1 MTKYQEA
8 LAKMFK
14 QYENTDLFEP
24 VLGVVIEG
32 FPNLRISIYSGQVI
46 LGIDK
51 LYMNDRLFDDYTR
64 TYKLEGQITEYNFDN
79 ITSSEPVSNHP
90 AHPIKKLS
98 GKGTYKAE
106 GTFINTDTLKAGD
119 LVKVTP
125 TENGQMW
132 FIDYKVRFLGGEK

>member
-1 MTKYQEA
+1 MTKYQEE

-14 QYENTDLFEP
+14 QYENIDPFEP

-64 TYKLEGQITEYNFDN
+64 TYKLEGKITEYDFQNTTN
-79 ITSSEPVSNHP
+79 TEIASNHT
-90 AHPIKKLS
+90 HPIKTLA

-106 GTFINTDTLKAGD
+106 GTFINTDTLKVGD

-125 TENGQMW
+125 TDNGQMW
-132 FIDYKVRFLGGEK
+132 FIDYKVRFLGGER

>member
-1 MTKYQEA
+1 MTKYQEE

-14 QYENTDLFEP
+14 QYENIDPFEP

-64 TYKLEGQITEYNFDN
+64 TYKLEGQIIEYDFQNTTNTE
-79 ITSSEPVSNHP
+79 IASNHT
-90 AHPIKKLS
+90 HPIKTLA

-106 GTFINTDTLKAGD
+106 GTFINTDTLKVGD

-125 TENGQMW
+125 TDNGQMW
-132 FIDYKVRFLGGEK
+132 FIDYKVRYLGGEK

>member
-1 MTKYQEA
+1 MTKYQEE

-14 QYENTDLFEP
+14 QYENPDPFKP

-64 TYKLEGQITEYNFDN
+64 TYKLEGQITEYDFQNTTN
-79 ITSSEPVSNHP
+79 TKVASNHT
-90 AHPIKKLS
+90 HPIKTLA

-106 GTFINTDTLKAGD
+106 GTFINTDTLKVGD

-125 TENGQMW
+125 TDNGQMW
-132 FIDYKVRFLGGEK
+132 FIDYKVRFLGGER

>member
-14 QYENTDLFEP
+14 QYENIDPFEP

-64 TYKLEGQITEYNFDN
+64 TYKLEGQITEYDFQNTTDTE
-79 ITSSEPVSNHP
+79 IASNHT
-90 AHPIKKLS
+90 HPIKTLA

-106 GTFINTDTLKAGD
+106 GTFINTDTLKVGD

-125 TENGQMW
+125 TDNGQMW
-132 FIDYKVRFLGGEK
+132 FIDYKVRFLGGGK

>member
-1 MTKYQEA
+1 MTKYQEE

-14 QYENTDLFEP
+14 QYENEDPFEP

-64 TYKLEGQITEYNFDN
+64 TYKLEGQITEYDFQNTTN
-79 ITSSEPVSNHP
+79 TEIASNHT
-90 AHPIKKLS
+90 HPIKTLA

-106 GTFINTDTLKAGD
+106 GTFINTDTLKVGD

-125 TENGQMW
+125 TDNGQMW
-132 FIDYKVRFLGGEK
+132 FIDYKVRFLGGER

>member
-64 TYKLEGQITEYNFDN
+64 TYKLEGQITEYDFQNTTN
-79 ITSSEPVSNHP
+79 TEIASNHT
-90 AHPIKKLS
+90 HPIKTLA

-106 GTFINTDTLKAGD
+106 GTFINTDTLKVGD

-125 TENGQMW
+125 TDNGQMW
-132 FIDYKVRFLGGEK
+132 FIDYKVRFLGGER

>member
-64 TYKLEGQITEYNFDN
+64 TYKLEGQITEYDFQNTTN
-79 ITSSEPVSNHP
+79 TEIASNHT
-90 AHPIKKLS
+90 HPIKTLA

>member
-1 MTKYQEA
+1 MTKYQEE

-14 QYENTDLFEP
+14 QYENIDPFEP

-64 TYKLEGQITEYNFDN
+64 TYKLEGQITEYDFQNTTN
-79 ITSSEPVSNHP
+79 TEIASNHT
-90 AHPIKKLS
+90 HPIKTLA

-106 GTFINTDTLKAGD
+106 GTFINTDTLKVGD

-125 TENGQMW
+125 TDNGQMW
-132 FIDYKVRFLGGEK
+132 FIDYKVRYLGGEK

>member
-14 QYENTDLFEP
+14 QYENIDSFEP

-64 TYKLEGQITEYNFDN
+64 TYKLEGQITEYDFQNTTDTE
-79 ITSSEPVSNHP
+79 IASNHT
-90 AHPIKKLS
+90 HPIKTLK

-106 GTFINTDTLKAGD
+106 GTFINTDTLKVGD

-125 TENGQMW
+125 TDNGQMW
-132 FIDYKVRFLGGEK
+132 FIDYKVRFLGGGK

>member
-1 MTKYQEA
+1 MTKYQEE

-14 QYENTDLFEP
+14 QYENIDPFEP

-64 TYKLEGQITEYNFDN
+64 TYKLEGQITEYDFQNTTN
-79 ITSSEPVSNHP
+79 TEIASNHT
-90 AHPIKKLS
+90 HPIKTLA

-106 GTFINTDTLKAGD
+106 GTFINTDTLKVDD

-125 TENGQMW
+125 TDNGQMW
-132 FIDYKVRFLGGEK
+132 FIDYKVRFLGGER

>member
-1 MTKYQEA
+1 MTKYQEE

-14 QYENTDLFEP
+14 QYENPDPFES

-64 TYKLEGQITEYNFDN
+64 TYKLEGQITEYDFQNTTN
-79 ITSSEPVSNHP
+79 TEIASNHT
-90 AHPIKKLS
+90 HPIKTLA

-106 GTFINTDTLKAGD
+106 GTFINTDTLKVGD

-125 TENGQMW
+125 TDNGQMW
-132 FIDYKVRFLGGEK
+132 FIDYKVRFLGGER

>member
-14 QYENTDLFEP
+14 QYENIDPFEP

-64 TYKLEGQITEYNFDN
+64 TYKLEGQITEYDFQNTTDTE
-79 ITSSEPVSNHP
+79 IASNHT
-90 AHPIKKLS
+90 HPIKTLK

-106 GTFINTDTLKAGD
+106 GTFINTDTLKVGD

-132 FIDYKVRFLGGEK
+132 FIDYKVRFLGGGK

>member
-1 MTKYQEA
+1 MTKYQEE

-14 QYENTDLFEP
+14 QYENPDPFEP

-64 TYKLEGQITEYNFDN
+64 TYKLEGQITEYDFQNTTN
-79 ITSSEPVSNHP
+79 TEIASNHT
-90 AHPIKKLS
+90 HPIKTLA

-106 GTFINTDTLKAGD
+106 GTFINTDTLKVGD

-125 TENGQMW
+125 TDNGQMW
-132 FIDYKVRFLGGEK
+132 FIDYKVRFLGGER

>member
-1 MTKYQEA
+1 MTKYQEE

-14 QYENTDLFEP
+14 QYENIDPFEP

-64 TYKLEGQITEYNFDN
+64 TYKLEGQIIEYNFQNTTDTE
-79 ITSSEPVSNHP
+79 IASNHT
-90 AHPIKKLS
+90 HPIKTLA

-106 GTFINTDTLKAGD
+106 GTFINTDTLKVGD

-125 TENGQMW
+125 TDNGQMW
-132 FIDYKVRFLGGEK
+132 FIDYKVRFLGGGK

>member
-1 MTKYQEA
+1 MAKYQEE

-14 QYENTDLFEP
+14 QYENLDPFEP
-24 VLGVVIEG
+24 VLGVIIEG

-46 LGIDK
+46 LGIDN

-64 TYKLEGQITEYNFDN
+64 TYKLEGKITEYDFQNTTN
-79 ITSSEPVSNHP
+79 TEVASNHT
-90 AHPIKKLS
+90 HSIKTLA

-106 GTFINTDTLKAGD
+106 GTFINTDTLKVGD

-125 TENGQMW
+125 TDNGQMW
-132 FIDYKVRFLGGEK
+132 FIDYKVRFLGGER